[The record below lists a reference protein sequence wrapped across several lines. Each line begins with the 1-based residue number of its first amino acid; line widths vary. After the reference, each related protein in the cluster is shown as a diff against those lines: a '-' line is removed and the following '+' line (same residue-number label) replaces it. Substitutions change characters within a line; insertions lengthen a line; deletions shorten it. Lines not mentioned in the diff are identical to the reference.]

1 MVISIQS
8 PERERQPCRA
18 WHGIPFLCEPTLAVS
33 QSNGLAGMT
42 EGYCPL
48 HFSDMSEAVEALCE
62 RKFRRGGPFH
72 PDTPGPS
79 VFGHGFIVIEPA

>member
-1 MVISIQS
+1 
-8 PERERQPCRA
+8 
-18 WHGIPFLCEPTLAVS
+18 
-33 QSNGLAGMT
+33 MT